1 MLKPSYRWHKCAH
14 LELVCQKLLRP
25 QLCSWILSI
34 RFAVFRLFSCFYLHS
49 SGINMEQRAREES
62 LQAKS
67 ILLIFYCVCKLCS
80 STDICVSESE
90 RYESARTRERSE
102 NGQKHTDTVC
112 VCVCLEGSQTKV
124 NSTQNTQAFSQTDPS
139 APTLQCHSEFSLPH
153 SGRRHFVL
161 R

>member
-1 MLKPSYRWHKCAH
+1 
-14 LELVCQKLLRP
+14 
-25 QLCSWILSI
+25 
-34 RFAVFRLFSCFYLHS
+34 
-49 SGINMEQRAREES
+49 MEQRAREES

-112 VCVCLEGSQTKV
+112 VCVLREVRQRSI
-124 NSTQNTQAFSQTDPS
+124 AHR
-139 APTLQCHSEFSLPH
+139 TLKPFPKPIPLHQHSNVTLNLVSLTAAEDT
-153 SGRRHFVL
+153 L
-161 R
+161 Y